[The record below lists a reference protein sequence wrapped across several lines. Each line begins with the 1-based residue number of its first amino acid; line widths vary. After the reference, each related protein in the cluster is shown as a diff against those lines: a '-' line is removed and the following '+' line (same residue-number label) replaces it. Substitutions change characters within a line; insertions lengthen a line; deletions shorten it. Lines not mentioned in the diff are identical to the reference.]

1 MSAKPESIINALKQS
16 NNKLAICNY
25 DGYTSNAVS
34 AEHSEVFRKNWFY
47 SLLKVVLVLGGA
59 QEALYAR
66 PGNYRLVLKNRKG
79 FVKLAIQT
87 GSPLVPVFSFGEI
100 DIFDQPNNEPG
111 TRIRAYQD
119 FVKRW
124 TGVAPAFFHGRGF
137 SAKSFG
143 LIPYRHPI
151 TTVIGA
157 PIEVTK
163 NPQPSREE
171 VDEFHSK
178 FVEAINK
185 LFDDHKGKYVKNAET
200 VKLIIE

>member
-1 MSAKPESIINALKQS
+1 M
-16 NNKLAICNY
+16 
-25 DGYTSNAVS
+25 
-34 AEHSEVFRKNWFY
+34 
-47 SLLKVVLVLGGA
+47 KVVLVLGGA